1 MRRPLS
7 LDIKRTALLLIDLQE
22 EQRGPDYRVAGLDHV
37 LANVRALLDAAR
49 ARRMAVIHSAFRRD
63 FTASPK
69 RPFEPLTGNGRPAFS
84 DPETALTDICSEV
97 APGQAERVIY
107 KNDASVFSEGS
118 LQPMLTKARL
128 DWLIVTGVWTEAC
141 VAATIRDAIAH
152 GVHVLL
158 VKDACG
164 SGSTAMHETGV
175 LNIANRLYGGAI
187 ADTRATL
194 DLLAGKEREIWTSVR
209 PVPIVFTY
217 ADAAEHYRNL

>member
-1 MRRPLS
+1 MRRPFRLE
-7 LDIKRTALLLIDLQE
+7 IGRTALLIVDLQE
-22 EQRGPDYRVAGLDHV
+22 EQRGPDYRVAVFDRV
-37 LANVRALLDAAR
+37 LANVRALLETAR
-49 ARRMAVIHSAFRRD
+49 AHRMTVIHSAFRRD
-63 FTASPK
+63 FATAPK
-69 RPFEPLTGNGRPAFS
+69 RPFEPLTGDGKPAFS
-84 DPETALTDICSEV
+84 DPDTALTDICSEV
-97 APGQAERVIY
+97 APDHAEPVIY

-118 LQPMLTKARL
+118 LQPMLAKARL

-164 SGSTAMHETGV
+164 SGSAAMHETAV
-175 LNIANRLYGGAI
+175 LNIANRLYGGAV

-194 DLLAGKEREIWTSVR
+194 DLLAGKERDIWTSVK